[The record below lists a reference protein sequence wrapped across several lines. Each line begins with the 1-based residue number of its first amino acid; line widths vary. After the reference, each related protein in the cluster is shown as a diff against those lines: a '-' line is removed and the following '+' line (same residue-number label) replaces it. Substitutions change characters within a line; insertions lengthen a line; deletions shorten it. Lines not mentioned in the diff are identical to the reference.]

1 MADVPATPAPA
12 TTPKPLIEGQP
23 WANMANVKLA
33 ITYGIFFG
41 IGVVAGWYLTTTG
54 FLM

>member
-1 MADVPATPAPA
+1 MADVPVTPAA
-12 TTPKPLIEGQP
+12 PKPLIEGQA

-41 IGVVAGWYLTTTG
+41 IGLVAGWYLTTTG